1 MKTKTQTLN
10 TIALLS
16 KQMIANKEKEKGV
29 DLVMAYG
36 VPDENMPVVYINAQ
50 SSTVMFVLMQMVATL
65 GANQEEQ
72 QEVIDLLVRVSD
84 RMSAPVETKEPLT
97 IVQR

>member
-29 DLVMAYG
+29 DLILAYG
-36 VPDENMPVVYINAQ
+36 VPDENMPVMYINAQ

-72 QEVIDLLVRVSD
+72 EAAMTLLVRISE
-84 RMSAPVETKEPLT
+84 RMSKVEVKEPLT
-97 IVQR
+97 IVQP

>member
-29 DLVMAYG
+29 DLVLAYG
-36 VPDENMPVVYINAQ
+36 EPETSMPVVYINAQ

>member
-29 DLVMAYG
+29 DLVLAYG

-72 QEVIDLLVRVSD
+72 EATMSLLVRISD
-84 RMSAPVETKEPLT
+84 RMSKPEVKEPLT
-97 IVQR
+97 IVQP

>member
-10 TIALLS
+10 TIALLG
-16 KQMIANKEKEKGV
+16 KQMISNKEKEKGV
-29 DLVMAYG
+29 DLILAYG
-36 VPDENMPVVYINAQ
+36 EPETSMPVVYINAQ

-65 GANQEEQ
+65 GANEAEQ
-72 QEVIDLLVRVSD
+72 QAMIDLFVRISN
-84 RMSAPVETKEPLT
+84 RMSTPVETKEPLT

>member
-29 DLVMAYG
+29 DLVLAYG

-72 QEVIDLLVRVSD
+72 EAAMALLVRISD
-84 RMSAPVETKEPLT
+84 RMSKVDVKEPLT
-97 IVQR
+97 IVQP

>member
-29 DLVMAYG
+29 DLVLAYG

-50 SSTVMFVLMQMVATL
+50 SSTVMFMLMQMVATL

-72 QEVIDLLVRVSD
+72 ETAMALLVRISD
-84 RMSAPVETKEPLT
+84 RMSKVDVKEPLT
-97 IVQR
+97 IVQP